1 MRNESAAGN
10 VLEWTVMIGFCILL
24 VRVDVFGFLTQLVA
38 MVL

>member
-1 MRNESAAGN
+1 MKEETVVAN
-10 VLEWTVMIGFCILL
+10 VLEWSVMIGFCILL